1 MHVHWNQRNNIKGS
15 FDLALHTSSYTFFIG
30 VSVDQCYVV
39 IAVSKSYSGTISKL

>member
-1 MHVHWNQRNNIKGS
+1 MCIGTREITSKDHLIW
-15 FDLALHTSSYTFFIG
+15 LYTLLHIPFFIG